1 MCRRFR
7 RQRKQDTAKSTREEA
22 PRLVPTPIGSRA
34 PAFDDL
40 PAAVPAAAA
49 PVVPARTQAK
59 R

>member
-22 PRLVPTPIGSRA
+22 PRLVPTPMGSRAA
-34 PAFDDL
+34 PAFDL
-40 PAAVPAAAA
+40 PAAAA